1 MDSEVTDKPRLEKVS
16 VDQESVQP
24 VRAAAGL
31 DLRLSLV
38 TLESN
43 SVRIAEGRVTLYL
56 AEETG
61 KIGCSDDSVK
71 NIYG

>member
-43 SVRIAEGRVTLYL
+43 SVRMAEGRANTVP
-56 AEETG
+56 G
-61 KIGCSDDSVK
+61 
-71 NIYG
+71 

>member
-1 MDSEVTDKPRLEKVS
+1 MVTDKPRLEKVN

-31 DLRLSLV
+31 SLGV

-43 SVRIAEGRVTLYL
+43 SIRMAEGRANTVS
-56 AEETG
+56 G
-61 KIGCSDDSVK
+61 
-71 NIYG
+71 

>member
-1 MDSEVTDKPRLEKVS
+1 MDSVVTDKPRLEKVS

-31 DLRLSLV
+31 DLRLSLGV

-43 SVRIAEGRVTLYL
+43 SDRMAEGRANTVS
-56 AEETG
+56 G
-61 KIGCSDDSVK
+61 
-71 NIYG
+71 